1 MPLLSVFSPLLDS
14 FVHSAWLLLLDSVVG
29 FALPLAV
36 ASPWLLSRPAAAA
49 VVAAAGTPPWFVG
62 RVRAV
67 VPAVLAVCPVAL
79 AALQL
84 FQAAQLFEAPVAVG
98 VAAQVLEAAVALGVS
113 GAVLVEA
120 AAVSLAA
127 FLRQRLAA
135 PAPS

>member
-1 MPLLSVFSPLLDS
+1 MLLLSVFSPLLDS
-14 FVHSAWLLLLDSVVG
+14 FVHSAWLLLLLDSVVG

-127 FLRQRLAA
+127 RQRLAA